1 MGAEK
6 SIQKKEKGKGKGKS
20 KGGGKSNNSW
30 KDNSWKDNSWK
41 DNSWSSGGKSGGK
54 GYGKGGGKGGG
65 KKSVLVTNVPPSL
78 NWKDLKGAFSAAGT
92 IEFCEVSA
100 NGKAE
105 ITLQTA
111 QAARQAVD
119 TYNGGDLN
127 GRSIKVTLI

>member
-1 MGAEK
+1 M
-6 SIQKKEKGKGKGKS
+6 
-20 KGGGKSNNSW
+20 
-30 KDNSWKDNSWK
+30 
-41 DNSWSSGGKSGGK
+41 
-54 GYGKGGGKGGG
+54 
-65 KKSVLVTNVPPSL
+65 VTNVPPSL

-105 ITLQTA
+105 ITFQTA

-127 GRSIKVTLI
+127 GRSIKVASASHPFATAAVLAAKVVYLYIAFIVYGMLPEYVQDISQIF

>member
-1 MGAEK
+1 M
-6 SIQKKEKGKGKGKS
+6 
-20 KGGGKSNNSW
+20 
-30 KDNSWKDNSWK
+30 
-41 DNSWSSGGKSGGK
+41 
-54 GYGKGGGKGGG
+54 
-65 KKSVLVTNVPPSL
+65 VTNVPPSL

-105 ITLQTA
+105 ITFQTA

-127 GRSIKVTLI
+127 GRSIKVTCAPQTCKIENSYTFETPHLKTFAFDTPSHFEIAID

>member
-1 MGAEK
+1 MG
-6 SIQKKEKGKGKGKS
+6 
-20 KGGGKSNNSW
+20 SW

-41 DNSWSSGGKSGGK
+41 DNSWSSGGKGGGK
-54 GYGKGGGKGGG
+54 VYGKGGGKGGG

-105 ITLQTA
+105 ITFQTA